1 MIDMEEIKYEI
12 KYSSKEKKDQS
23 HYVNKSELLKNNY
36 SIDLTELGF
45 LIDVYFPEELL
56 LSDKEISVS
65 LNLNIWFDSIKG
77 YEKFLNERKN
87 SLEIDSVMTE
97 KMENGF
103 LDDKGILFERE
114 SKYISY
120 KSKISSPSF
129 KFGIIKSFLYDQEE
143 GCAKLNC
150 LISKKITGL
159 QLLFKDQKELME
171 LCSKKIRE
179 HKNKELKD
187 LLVHVEDIN
196 ETNNSDNQLYF
207 VAAWNGN
214 VEVLKLLK
222 EKKAKINEDINI
234 AGSRHLSVL
243 KYLKKESLLNV
254 NYKDKDGYNPLQ
266 QSCVIQTSMFAKDT
280 EEEKTNKERIAS
292 IDFLVK
298 EGVEIN
304 IVNNEGR
311 TALMTCASQSNYD
324 LSKKLIDLGAD
335 INIECKAGKIFT
347 DYSSNE
353 YYTNY
358 FLFCFKNYNTLYLL
372 YKNIEK
378 DLASIGEF
386 PYLERIFND
395 LYLILNLDNDDQES
409 RMKCEAGKTPITTK
423 DYREYEKSALYLHL
437 KIKEDFVN
445 LLENIYKEYKE
456 NNSVNIE
463 NIYRYNEFINK
474 FEKILKEKSTFLFDK
489 ESIFKNV

>member
-1 MIDMEEIKYEI
+1 MKEIKYEI

-45 LIDVYFPEELL
+45 LTKINFPKELL
-56 LSDKEISVS
+56 LSEKEINIS

-77 YEKFLNERKN
+77 YERFLNERKD
-87 SLEIDSVMTE
+87 SLEIDSIITKNMDG
-97 KMENGF
+97 GF
-103 LDDKGILFERE
+103 LDNKGSLFERE
-114 SKYISY
+114 GDYISY
-120 KSKISSPSF
+120 KPKISSSSF

-150 LISKKITGL
+150 KISKEITGL

-179 HKNKELKD
+179 HNNEELKD
-187 LLVHVEDIN
+187 LLVHIEDIN

-214 VEVLKLLK
+214 VEALKLLK
-222 EKKAKINEDINI
+222 TKNAKINGDINI
-234 AGSRHLSVL
+234 AGARYLPVL
-243 KYLKKESLLNV
+243 KYLKEENLLNV

-266 QSCVIQTSMFAKDT
+266 QACVTQTSMFSEYT
-280 EEEKTNKERIAS
+280 EEEDKINKERIAS

-304 IVNNEGR
+304 IINNEGR

-335 INIECKAGKIFT
+335 IEIECKAEKIFT
-347 DYSSNE
+347 DYTSNE
-353 YYTNY
+353 YYTNH
-358 FLFCFKNYNTLYLL
+358 FLFCFKNYKTLYLL

-378 DLASIGEF
+378 DLKNKKES

-409 RMKCEAGKTPITTK
+409 RIKCEVGKTPITTK
-423 DYREYEKSALYLHL
+423 NYREYEKSALYLHL

-445 LLENIYKEYKE
+445 LLEDIYKEYKE
-456 NNSVNIE
+456 NNSVDIE
-463 NIYRYNEFINK
+463 NIYKYNEFINK
-474 FEKILKEKSTFLFDK
+474 FEKTLKEKSTFLFDK
-489 ESIFKNV
+489 ESIFKNA